1 MSYAGSRPFG
11 IKGTDEMKQKHD
23 ANAPAGQIF
32 LLGIDAGGT
41 NTDAVL
47 LVQDGDVS
55 DGRRALPPAQAKAD
69 PTAAL
74 PRARLLAAAKTR
86 TKHDDLPA
94 SVREVLHALARALDD
109 DAAARALGGAS
120 LLGRVSRV
128 TLGATLAVNALVQ
141 DKADTVAL
149 ALSAGPGLDPRRF
162 AMGRHVHVVP
172 GGLDHRGTEV
182 SPLNVGGLEAQ
193 AARWRAEGI
202 VAVACVGKF
211 SPRNPAHEQQMAL
224 ALSRGSA
231 ATAANS
237 PNVPSNA
244 AQNVAL
250 SVAPDAT
257 PNVAPNVAP
266 NAKPGASFSITLG
279 HKLSGRLNFPRRI
292 ATAYF
297 NAAVQRLHSNFLD
310 AVESALAESG
320 VRAAVRLLKADGG
333 AVPLSLSRREPVQSV
348 LSGPAASVMG
358 VLALCPAARQGCA
371 LLLDMGGTTT
381 DMALAVDGSPVVDR
395 EGMTLQG
402 RRTLVRAL
410 ASVSIGVGG
419 DSLVSVDGHGAG
431 ASVRVGPLRQGPAMA
446 FGGTSPTLLDA
457 LNTLHSDPQAYEAG
471 SATMEDAQA
480 SPATQES
487 QCGLAPDMREDMAG
501 ELAGNVAASLSG
513 MEALARQ
520 CGLDPRVL
528 ARKAV
533 DNALNQI
540 RRAADALAEAVN
552 ARPIYTL
559 AGLRALQEA
568 RPSRAWL
575 VGGPAACMKPHLTA
589 ALGLPL
595 DCPPHTAVANAV
607 GAALTLPTDAVEVY
621 ADTGSGLLRA
631 PALDLTESIRK
642 GCSLDALGDRARELL
657 LQRLEQAGAEG
668 AAVEITE
675 AESFATLDDNGFGS
689 RDMRVVCQA
698 VPGLA
703 GLVSD

>member
-1 MSYAGSRPFG
+1 MN
-11 IKGTDEMKQKHD
+11 QKYG
-23 ANAPAGQIF
+23 ANAPAGQVF

-47 LVQDGDVS
+47 LVQDEDVS
-55 DGRRALPPAQAKAD
+55 EGPSTSFSERT
-69 PTAAL
+69 PTAPAAL
-74 PRARLLAAAKTR
+74 PRVRLLAAAKTR

-202 VAVACVGKF
+202 AAVACVGKF

-457 LNTLHSDPQAYEAG
+457 LNTLHSDPQAHEAG
-471 SATMEDAQA
+471 SATMEDAQT

-589 ALGLPL
+589 ALGLPV

>member
-1 MSYAGSRPFG
+1 
-11 IKGTDEMKQKHD
+11 
-23 ANAPAGQIF
+23 
-32 LLGIDAGGT
+32 
-41 NTDAVL
+41 
-47 LVQDGDVS
+47 
-55 DGRRALPPAQAKAD
+55 
-69 PTAAL
+69 
-74 PRARLLAAAKTR
+74 
-86 TKHDDLPA
+86 
-94 SVREVLHALARALDD
+94 
-109 DAAARALGGAS
+109 
-120 LLGRVSRV
+120 
-128 TLGATLAVNALVQ
+128 
-141 DKADTVAL
+141 
-149 ALSAGPGLDPRRF
+149 
-162 AMGRHVHVVP
+162 
-172 GGLDHRGTEV
+172 
-182 SPLNVGGLEAQ
+182 
-193 AARWRAEGI
+193 
-202 VAVACVGKF
+202 
-211 SPRNPAHEQQMAL
+211 
-224 ALSRGSA
+224 
-231 ATAANS
+231 
-237 PNVPSNA
+237 
-244 AQNVAL
+244 
-250 SVAPDAT
+250 
-257 PNVAPNVAP
+257 
-266 NAKPGASFSITLG
+266 
-279 HKLSGRLNFPRRI
+279 
-292 ATAYF
+292 
-297 NAAVQRLHSNFLD
+297 
-310 AVESALAESG
+310 
-320 VRAAVRLLKADGG
+320 
-333 AVPLSLSRREPVQSV
+333 
-348 LSGPAASVMG
+348 
-358 VLALCPAARQGCA
+358 
-371 LLLDMGGTTT
+371 
-381 DMALAVDGSPVVDR
+381 
-395 EGMTLQG
+395 
-402 RRTLVRAL
+402 
-410 ASVSIGVGG
+410 
-419 DSLVSVDGHGAG
+419 
-431 ASVRVGPLRQGPAMA
+431 
-446 FGGTSPTLLDA
+446 
-457 LNTLHSDPQAYEAG
+457 
-471 SATMEDAQA
+471 MEDAQA

-513 MEALARQ
+513 MEALAQQ

-589 ALGLPL
+589 ALGLPV

>member
-1 MSYAGSRPFG
+1 
-11 IKGTDEMKQKHD
+11 MKQKHG

-47 LVQDGDVS
+47 LVQDEDVS
-55 DGRRALPPAQAKAD
+55 EGPSTSFSERT
-69 PTAAL
+69 PTAPAAL
-74 PRARLLAAAKTR
+74 PSVRLLAAAKTR

-141 DKADTVAL
+141 DKADAVAL

-162 AMGRHVHVVP
+162 AMGRHVFVVP

-182 SPLNVGGLEAQ
+182 SPLDVGGLEVQ

-202 VAVACVGKF
+202 AAVACVGKF
-211 SPRNPAHEQQMAL
+211 SPRNPAHEQHMAR

-231 ATAANS
+231 ASATNSPTAGPSVASTAA
-237 PNVPSNA
+237 PAEGPA
-244 AQNVAL
+244 I
-250 SVAPDAT
+250 APD
-257 PNVAPNVAP
+257 V
-266 NAKPGASFSITLG
+266 KPGASFCITLG

-371 LLLDMGGTTT
+371 LLLDIGGTTT

-457 LNTLHSDPQAYEAG
+457 LNTLHSIPQAHEAG
-471 SATMEDAQA
+471 TGSSMGEAQA
-480 SPATQES
+480 RYAVHEPSYV
-487 QCGLAPDMREDMAG
+487 LAPNMLEDMAG
-501 ELAGNVAASLSG
+501 ELAGNVAASLCG
-513 MEALARQ
+513 MEALAQQ

-540 RRAADALAEAVN
+540 RRAADALTEAVN

-568 RPSRAWL
+568 RPARAWL
-575 VGGPAACMKPHLTA
+575 VGGPAACMKAHLTA
-589 ALGLPL
+589 ALGLPV

-631 PALDLTESIRK
+631 PALDLTENIRK
-642 GCSLDALGDRARELL
+642 GCSLDALGERARELL

-703 GLVSD
+703 GLVAD

>member
-1 MSYAGSRPFG
+1 
-11 IKGTDEMKQKHD
+11 MKQKHD

-202 VAVACVGKF
+202 AAVACVGKF

-419 DSLVSVDGHGAG
+419 DSLVSVDGHGGG

-457 LNTLHSDPQAYEAG
+457 LNTLHSAPQASGLGTGAAMG
-471 SATMEDAQA
+471 DAQT
-480 SPATQES
+480 SPPAQEPYGG
-487 QCGLAPDMREDMAG
+487 QTGELAGA
-501 ELAGNVAASLSG
+501 LAGNVAASLSG
-513 MEALARQ
+513 MEALAQQ
-520 CGLDPRVL
+520 CGLAPRVL

-589 ALGLPL
+589 ALGLPV

>member
-55 DGRRALPPAQAKAD
+55 EGRAASFSERT
-69 PTAAL
+69 PTAPAAL
-74 PRARLLAAAKTR
+74 PHVRLLAAAKTR
-86 TKHDDLPA
+86 TKHEDLPA

-162 AMGRHVHVVP
+162 AMGRHVYVVP

-202 VAVACVGKF
+202 AAVACVGKF

-431 ASVRVGPLRQGPAMA
+431 VSVRVGPLRQGPAMA

-457 LNTLHSDPQAYEAG
+457 LNTLHSDPQAHEAG
-471 SATMEDAQA
+471 SATMEDAQT

-575 VGGPAACMKPHLTA
+575 VGGPAACMKPYLTA
-589 ALGLPL
+589 ALGLPV
-595 DCPPHTAVANAV
+595 DCPAHTAVANAV

-703 GLVSD
+703 GLVAD

>member
-1 MSYAGSRPFG
+1 
-11 IKGTDEMKQKHD
+11 MKQKHG
-23 ANAPAGQIF
+23 ANAPAGQVF

-47 LVQDGDVS
+47 LVQEQEAS
-55 DGRRALPPAQAKAD
+55 ENRAASPPKRTPAD
-69 PTAAL
+69 PAAL
-74 PRARLLAAAKTR
+74 PRVRLLAAAKTR

-94 SVREVLHALARALDD
+94 SVCEVLHALSCALDD
-109 DAAARALGGAS
+109 DAAALALGGAS

-162 AMGRHVHVVP
+162 AMGRHVYVVP

-193 AARWRAEGI
+193 AARWSAEGI
-202 VAVACVGKF
+202 AAVACVGKF
-211 SPRNPAHEQQMAL
+211 SPRNPAHEQRMAQ
-224 ALSRGSA
+224 ALSRENAASA
-231 ATAANS
+231 TNS
-237 PNVPSNA
+237 PN
-244 AQNVAL
+244 
-250 SVAPDAT
+250 AT
-257 PNVAPNVAP
+257 PNIAP
-266 NAKPGASFSITLG
+266 NAASDAAHNVESGASFSVTLG

-371 LLLDMGGTTT
+371 LLLDIGGTTT

-457 LNTLHSDPQAYEAG
+457 LNTLHSAPQADE
-471 SATMEDAQA
+471 
-480 SPATQES
+480 
-487 QCGLAPDMREDMAG
+487 
-501 ELAGNVAASLSG
+501 AGNVAASLSG
-513 MEALARQ
+513 MEALAQQ
-520 CGLDPRVL
+520 CGLEPRVL

-533 DNALNQI
+533 DNALDQI
-540 RRAADALAEAVN
+540 RRAAAALADAVN

-575 VGGPAACMKPHLTA
+575 VGGPAACMKPYLTA
-589 ALGLPL
+589 ALGLPV
-595 DCPPHTAVANAV
+595 DCPAHTAVANAV

-621 ADTGSGLLRA
+621 ADTGSCLLRA
-631 PALDLTESIRK
+631 PALDLTENIRK
-642 GCSLDALGDRARELL
+642 GCSLEALGDRARELL
-657 LQRLEQAGAEG
+657 RQRLEQAGAEG

>member
-1 MSYAGSRPFG
+1 
-11 IKGTDEMKQKHD
+11 MKQKH
-23 ANAPAGQIF
+23 AENTPAGQVF

-41 NTDAVL
+41 HTDAVL
-47 LVQDGDVS
+47 LVHCPDASEDHAAS
-55 DGRRALPPAQAKAD
+55 PPERTQAD
-69 PTAAL
+69 PAANL
-74 PRARLLAAAKTR
+74 PRERLPRVRLLAAAKTR
-86 TKHDDLPA
+86 TRHDDLPA

-120 LLGRVSRV
+120 LLGCVSRV

-162 AMGRHVHVVP
+162 ALGRHVYVVP

-182 SPLNVGGLEAQ
+182 SPLNVSGLEAQ
-193 AARWRAEGI
+193 AARWSAEGI
-202 VAVACVGKF
+202 AAVACVGKF
-211 SPRNPAHEQQMAL
+211 SPRNPVHEQRMAQ
-224 ALSRGSA
+224 ALNPESA
-231 ATAANS
+231 ASATSSSTAA
-237 PNVPSNA
+237 SND
-244 AQNVAL
+244 AL
-250 SVAPDAT
+250 TEAPDVAPDIT
-257 PNVAPNVAP
+257 
-266 NAKPGASFSITLG
+266 PGASFSVTLG

-320 VRAAVRLLKADGG
+320 VHAAVRLLKADGG

-358 VLALCPAARQGCA
+358 VLALCPAAREGCA

-419 DSLVSVDGHGAG
+419 DSLVCVDGHGAG
-431 ASVRVGPLRQGPAMA
+431 ASVRVGPLREGPAMA

-457 LNTLHSDPQAYEAG
+457 LNALHSVPQAQGVGTGAVMRDAG
-471 SATMEDAQA
+471 LRPAADAPHYVLTSDA
-480 SPATQES
+480 SEGMSGA
-487 QCGLAPDMREDMAG
+487 LAGECDGELAG
-501 ELAGNVAASLSG
+501 ELAGNVGVSLSG

-520 CGLDPRVL
+520 CGLEPHVL

-540 RRAADALAEAVN
+540 RRAAHELAEAVN

-568 RPSRAWL
+568 RPVRAWL

-589 ALGLPL
+589 ALGMPV

-631 PALDLTESIRK
+631 PALDLTESVRK
-642 GCSLDALGDRARELL
+642 GCSLDALGERARELL

-703 GLVSD
+703 GLVSG

>member
-1 MSYAGSRPFG
+1 
-11 IKGTDEMKQKHD
+11 MKQNYG
-23 ANAPAGQIF
+23 ANASAGQVF

-41 NTDAVL
+41 HTDAVL
-47 LVQDGDVS
+47 LVQDQDAS
-55 DGRRALPPAQAKAD
+55 EGRAASPRERAQAD
-69 PTAAL
+69 PAARL
-74 PRARLLAAAKTR
+74 PRVRLLAAAKTR

-94 SVREVLHALARALDD
+94 SVREVLHALARVLAG
-109 DAAARALGGAS
+109 DAAARALGGTA

-162 AMGRHVHVVP
+162 AMGRHVYVVP

-182 SPLNVGGLEAQ
+182 SPLTVSGLEAQ
-193 AARWRAEGI
+193 AARWSAEGI
-202 VAVACVGKF
+202 TAVACVGKF
-211 SPRNPAHEQQMAL
+211 SPRNPAHEQRMAQ
-224 ALSRGSA
+224 ALNRESA
-231 ATAANS
+231 ASAMNS
-237 PNVPSNA
+237 PNAVSN
-244 AQNVAL
+244 
-250 SVAPDAT
+250 D
-257 PNVAPNVAP
+257 APNVAP
-266 NAKPGASFSITLG
+266 TIATGASFSITLG

-297 NAAVQRLHSNFLD
+297 NAAVQRLHSGFLD
-310 AVESALAESG
+310 AVESALAAAG

-358 VLALCPAARQGCA
+358 VLALCPAAREGCA

-395 EGMTLQG
+395 EGMILQG

-419 DSLVSVDGHGAG
+419 DSLVSIDGHGDG

-446 FGGTSPTLLDA
+446 FGGTCPTLLDA
-457 LNTLHSDPQAYEAG
+457 LNTLHSAPQAPGAG
-471 SATMEDAQA
+471 TGAAMGDASA
-480 SPATQES
+480 SPAAQEP
-487 QCGLAPDMREDMAG
+487 QGWLADELAGNAAEDMAG

-513 MEALARQ
+513 MEALARR
-520 CGLDPRVL
+520 CGLEPRVL

-533 DNALNQI
+533 DNALDQI
-540 RRAADALAEAVN
+540 RSAAGELAEAVN

-575 VGGPAACMKPHLTA
+575 VGGPAACVGPHLAA
-589 ALGLPL
+589 ALDLPV

-621 ADTGSGLLRA
+621 ADTGSGILRA
-631 PALDLTESIRK
+631 PALDLTESVRK
-642 GCSLDALGDRARELL
+642 GFSLDALGERARELL